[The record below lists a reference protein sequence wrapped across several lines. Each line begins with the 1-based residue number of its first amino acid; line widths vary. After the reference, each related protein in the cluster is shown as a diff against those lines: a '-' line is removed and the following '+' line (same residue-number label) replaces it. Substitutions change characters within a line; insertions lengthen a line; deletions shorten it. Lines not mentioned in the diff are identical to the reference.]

1 MDELRGLDNDM
12 QCPTRAD
19 NAIRTSEV
27 LDSIRNG
34 GRTYTMDGVVKA
46 EWNVT
51 YKRIV
56 MPGEGYTGGNKP
68 TNGYEIVTGIYDCKP
83 YTIYRGTNII
93 TSMVSCIPYQ
103 LTTSMVRCITYQLTN
118 TVRARGGRHVKFSA
132 KGCCF

>member
-1 MDELRGLDNDM
+1 MNIFITNGWYAYDINVNVVKTYELKHQFTRHSPIQTVVDELRGLDNDM

-27 LDSIRNG
+27 LESIRNG

-56 MPGEGYTGGNKP
+56 MPGEGYTGGNKL
-68 TNGYEIVTGIYDCKP
+68 TNG
-83 YTIYRGTNII
+83 
-93 TSMVSCIPYQ
+93 
-103 LTTSMVRCITYQLTN
+103 
-118 TVRARGGRHVKFSA
+118 
-132 KGCCF
+132 

>member
-1 MDELRGLDNDM
+1 MRWYEGAYKREEGGL
-12 QCPTRAD
+12 A
-19 NAIRTSEV
+19 
-27 LDSIRNG
+27 
-34 GRTYTMDGVVKA
+34 MDGVVKA

-93 TSMVSCIPYQ
+93 TSMV
-103 LTTSMVRCITYQLTN
+103 RCTQRI
-118 TVRARGGRHVKFSA
+118 K
-132 KGCCF
+132 